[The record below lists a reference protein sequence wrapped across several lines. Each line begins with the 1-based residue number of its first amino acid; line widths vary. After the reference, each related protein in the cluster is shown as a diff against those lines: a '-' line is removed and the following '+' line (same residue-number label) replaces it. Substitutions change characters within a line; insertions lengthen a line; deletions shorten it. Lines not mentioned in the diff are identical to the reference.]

1 MKDREMRMTVIGT
14 GYLGAVHAACLAHI
28 GHNVLGIDADP
39 ARAGTLAH
47 GMAPFYEPGFD
58 ELLTRAVRSGKLRF
72 STSMADA
79 AAFADVHFV
88 CVGTPQLPGSEAAD
102 LTGIHAVLE
111 DLLPRLTRDCLVVGK
126 STVPVGT
133 TRAIARKAARLAP
146 PGVLVEV
153 AWNPEFL
160 REGMAVQDT
169 LSPDRLVVGVMSD
182 RSDAVLRSIYQP
194 LLDQGTPFISTDVNT
209 AELVKVSA
217 NAFLATKISFINA
230 MSDVCE
236 VVGGDIST
244 LSEALG
250 YDRRIGRGY
259 LSAGLGFGG
268 SCLAKDIRAFVA
280 RAEELGAGASMSFL
294 REVDL
299 YNLRRR
305 RQTVEIARDLAG
317 GTFTRRNVAVLGAA
331 FKPGTDDVRDSPALD
346 VAAAVHRLGASVRV
360 HDPRATE
367 NARAAMP
374 SLDYLPSAEQ
384 ACERADVVMHLTEWQ
399 QYRDLDPAALGT
411 IVRRRR
417 IVDGRN
423 VLPPSRWL
431 AAGWTVRTLGRA
443 LR

>member
-1 MKDREMRMTVIGT
+1 MRMTVIGT

-47 GMAPFYEPGFD
+47 GIAPFYEPGFD

-88 CVGTPQLPGSEAAD
+88 CVGTPQLSGSEAAD
-102 LTGIHAVLE
+102 VTGIHAVLE

-346 VAAAVHRLGASVRV
+346 VAAAVHRQGACVRV